1 MELVFLALL
10 IVLMIGALM
19 SGFPVGFAL
28 PGSAIAAIAIAAL
41 CGWLFAGD
49 TDAYFAHGG
58 PVEWLSAGVTNFR
71 SLYWDVERDTLI
83 AIPLFVFMG
92 IMLQRSRI
100 AEDLLVAMAQLFG
113 PIPGGLGISVVFVG
127 ALLAATT
134 GIVGATVIAMGL
146 ISLPAMLRNNYSKP
160 LATGTIC
167 AAGTLGQII
176 PPSVV
181 LIILADQLASAA
193 DIASTARKAEYREAT
208 GEITMPA
215 EFDVVSASAGD
226 MFMGAFIPGLIL
238 VAIYMIY
245 ILGQALLRPSTAPPV
260 PYEGTYDLRFAV
272 RVLLALVPPLT
283 LIFTV
288 LGSILA
294 GIATVNQAG
303 AIGAIGALIMGG
315 YRLTTGQRNAFAP
328 AIVAVLSL
336 LVLFATLTVYDINI
350 KNITGPEDMRGIAF
364 ASIGTAGL
372 LVAIAWS
379 LWRTYRIDDTL
390 KSVMIETTKTTSMVF
405 IILLGAAML
414 TSAFRAFG
422 GEELVREQLTSL
434 PGGFWTQFAVVM
446 LVIFL
451 LGFFLDFIE
460 IAVVVVP
467 IVAPILLADPSANI
481 TAVWLGVMIGINIQ
495 TSFLTPPFGFALFYL
510 RGVAPAIVKT
520 LQIYRGAVMFIF
532 LQLVGLGIA
541 GAFPILVNYL
551 PNRVYLGSETA
562 PPPMNPK
569 LQYCLEDYVF
579 ARYDENGDELRAH
592 IDRAAALDVGYLPD
606 PLREKYER
614 SVELARDGLGLA
626 QAVREADAQT
636 QAYLPEYR
644 PLHVEVR
651 GKQSDLRKLRTRL
664 EALDRE
670 RSRLAH
676 DETADGAAI
685 DAVEREQAEIEAEM
699 IAIEDSIPASWEA
712 ARSRYVELSDQQRK
726 ARREYRQSVDEA
738 YQTVADLQALIAD
751 AGALRAFEPTL
762 SSLDAAVANEPPEPA
777 MEIIKAAERELGEV
791 AGSSGIKGR
800 LSKARRALRGNSPDP
815 EKATEFL
822 SEARERYSTEVAWR
836 TRAADDLLP
845 GLSIYDTAIKHSI
858 GLRVQ
863 ERLTKDQARVIAE
876 CKSVHRD
883 VSLHF

>member
-49 TDAYFAHGG
+49 ADAYFAHGG

-283 LIFTV
+283 LIFAV

-315 YRLTTGQRNAFAP
+315 YRLTAGQRNAFAP

-336 LVLFATLTVYDINI
+336 LVLFATLTAYDINI
-350 KNITGPEDMRGIAF
+350 KNITGPEDVRGIVL

-390 KSVMIETTKTTSMVF
+390 RSVMIETTKTTSMVF

-520 LQIYRGAVMFIF
+520 LQIYRGAVVFIA
-532 LQLVGLGIA
+532 LQLLGLGIA
-541 GAFPILVNYL
+541 GAFPSLVNYL

-579 ARYDENGDELRAH
+579 ARYDENGDELRAQ

-614 SVELARDGLGLA
+614 SVELARDGLGLVH
-626 QAVREADAQT
+626 AVREA
-636 QAYLPEYR
+636 
-644 PLHVEVR
+644 
-651 GKQSDLRKLRTRL
+651 
-664 EALDRE
+664 
-670 RSRLAH
+670 
-676 DETADGAAI
+676 
-685 DAVEREQAEIEAEM
+685 
-699 IAIEDSIPASWEA
+699 
-712 ARSRYVELSDQQRK
+712 
-726 ARREYRQSVDEA
+726 
-738 YQTVADLQALIAD
+738 
-751 AGALRAFEPTL
+751 
-762 SSLDAAVANEPPEPA
+762 
-777 MEIIKAAERELGEV
+777 
-791 AGSSGIKGR
+791 
-800 LSKARRALRGNSPDP
+800 
-815 EKATEFL
+815 
-822 SEARERYSTEVAWR
+822 
-836 TRAADDLLP
+836 
-845 GLSIYDTAIKHSI
+845 
-858 GLRVQ
+858 
-863 ERLTKDQARVIAE
+863 
-876 CKSVHRD
+876 
-883 VSLHF
+883 

>member
-10 IVLMIGALM
+10 IVLMVGALM

-28 PGSAIAAIAIAAL
+28 PGSAIAAIALAAL

-49 TDAYFAHGG
+49 VDAYFAHGG

-71 SLYWDVERDTLI
+71 SLYWEVERDTLI

-167 AAGTLGQII
+167 ASGTLGQII

-208 GEITMPA
+208 GEVTMPS

-238 VAIYMIY
+238 VAIYMLY
-245 ILGQALLRPSTAPPV
+245 ILGQAILRPKTAPPV
-260 PYEGTYDLRFAV
+260 PYEGRYDLRFAA

-283 LIFTV
+283 LIFAV
-288 LGSILA
+288 LGSIIT

-315 YRLTTGQRNAFAP
+315 YRLTAGRRSAFAP
-328 AIVAVLSL
+328 AIIAVASL
-336 LVLFATLTVYDINI
+336 LVLLAVLSVYDINI
-350 KNITGPEDMRGIAF
+350 KHVTGPEDVRGIVL

-372 LVAIAWS
+372 LTAIAWS
-379 LWRTYRIDDTL
+379 LWRAYRIDDTL

-422 GEELVREQLTSL
+422 GEELVREHLTSL
-434 PGGFWTQFAVVM
+434 PGGFWTQFVVVM
-446 LVIFL
+446 AVIFL

-510 RGVAPAIVKT
+510 RGVAPAVVKT
-520 LQIYRGAVMFIF
+520 LQIYRGAAVFIV

-541 GAFPILVNYL
+541 GVFPSLVNYL

-569 LQYCLEDYVF
+569 LQHCLEEYVF
-579 ARYDENGDELRAH
+579 ARYDEGGDALRAH

-606 PLREKYER
+606 ALRGKYVR
-614 SVELARDGLGLA
+614 SVELAREGMDLA
-626 QAVREADAQT
+626 QAVRDADAQT
-636 QAYLPEYR
+636 EAYLPEYR
-644 PLHVEVR
+644 PLHAEVR
-651 GKQSDLRKLRTRL
+651 RKQSDLRKLRTRL
-664 EALDRE
+664 EALERD

-685 DAVEREQAEIEAEM
+685 DAVERARAAVEAEM
-699 IAIEDSIPASWEA
+699 AAIEASIPAGWEA
-712 ARSRYVELSDQQRK
+712 ARARYVALSDRQRK

-738 YQTVADLQALIAD
+738 YGTVADLRALIAD
-751 AGALRAFEPTL
+751 AEALRAFEPTL
-762 SSLDAAVANEPPEPA
+762 ARLGGVVATESPEQA

-791 AGSSGIKGR
+791 AGSSRVKGR
-800 LSKARRALRGNSPDP
+800 LSKARRALRGGSPDP
-815 EKATEFL
+815 GKAAGFL
-822 SEARERYSTEVAWR
+822 AEARERYAEEVAWR
-836 TRAADDLLP
+836 TRAAQELLP
-845 GLSIYDTAIKHSI
+845 GLAAYDDAIRHSI

-863 ERLTKDQARVIAE
+863 ERLTQEQARLIAE
-876 CKSVHRD
+876 CQSVHRD

>member
-1 MELVFLALL
+1 MELLFLALL
-10 IVLMIGALM
+10 IVLMVGALM

-49 TDAYFAHGG
+49 TGAYFAQGG

-193 DIASTARKAEYREAT
+193 DIASTTRKAEYREAT
-208 GEITMPA
+208 GEITMPS

-238 VAIYMIY
+238 VGIYMVY
-245 ILGQALLRPSTAPPV
+245 ILVQALVRPNTAPPV
-260 PYEGTYDLRFAV
+260 PYEGKYDWSFALRV
-272 RVLLALVPPLT
+272 VLALVPPLT
-283 LIFTV
+283 LIFAV
-288 LGSILA
+288 LGSIIT
-294 GIATVNQAG
+294 GVATVNQAG

-315 YRLTTGQRNAFAP
+315 YRLTAGQRNAFVP
-328 AIVAVLSL
+328 AIIAVLSL
-336 LVLFATLTVYDINI
+336 AEILVVLSRYDINI
-350 KNITGPEDMRGIAF
+350 KNITGAEDVQGIVLA
-364 ASIGTAGL
+364 AIGTAGL
-372 LVAIAWS
+372 LVAILWS
-379 LWRTYRIDDTL
+379 LWRSYRIEETL
-390 KSVMIETTKTTSMVF
+390 KGVMVETAKTTSMVF

-422 GEELVREQLTSL
+422 GEELVRVYLTSL
-434 PGGFWTQFAVVM
+434 PGGFWIQFVVVM
-446 LVIFL
+446 AVIFL

-510 RGVAPAIVKT
+510 RGVAPAVVKT
-520 LQIYRGAVMFIF
+520 LHIYRGAAVFIA
-532 LQLVGLGIA
+532 LQLVGLAVA
-541 GAFPILVNYL
+541 GAFPSLVNYL
-551 PNRVYLGSETA
+551 PNRVYLSSETA

-569 LQYCLEDYVF
+569 LQYCLEEHVF
-579 ARYDENGDELRAH
+579 AYYDANGEALRTA
-592 IDRAAALDVGYLPD
+592 IDRAAGLDMSYLPSD
-606 PLREKYER
+606 LGER
-614 SVELARDGLGLA
+614 LAASFGQARASIDLA
-626 QAVREADAQT
+626 GKVRAADA
-636 QAYLPEYR
+636 AVEAILPEYR

-651 GKQSDLRKLRTRL
+651 RAQKEIRDLEDDLERL
-664 EALDRE
+664 ARD
-670 RSRLAH
+670 RSRLTRNERAT
-676 DETADGAAI
+676 DADFELVERQLEETEARKAAI
-685 DAVEREQAEIEAEM
+685 E
-699 IAIEDSIPASWEA
+699 EDIPAAWNG
-712 ARSRYVELSDQQRK
+712 ARARYVELADTPTK
-726 ARREYRQSVDEA
+726 TRRTYRQNADSA
-738 YQTVADLQALIAD
+738 YTTIADFRALVAD
-751 AGALRAFEPTL
+751 AGVLEPFGPALADLERVLAYASAEEA
-762 SSLDAAVANEPPEPA
+762 SEA
-777 MEIIKAAERELGEV
+777 IKQTSRELGRV
-791 AGSSGIKGR
+791 AGSSKIKSY
-800 LSKARRALRGNSPDP
+800 LSNARRALRGGSPDRD
-815 EKATEFL
+815 KAAAL
-822 SEARERYSTEVAWR
+822 LADARTLHADEVVWR
-836 TRAADDLLP
+836 TRAAGELLP
-845 GLSIYDTAIKHSI
+845 GLDAYASAIRHSI

-863 ERLTKDQARVIAE
+863 ERLTKEQAREISA
-876 CKSVHRD
+876 CQSVHRD
-883 VSLHF
+883 ISLHF

>member
-1 MELVFLALL
+1 MEFLFLALL
-10 IVLMIGALM
+10 ILLMVGALM

-28 PGSAIAAIAIAAL
+28 PGSAIAAIAVAAL

-49 TDAYFAHGG
+49 TGAYFAQGG

-193 DIASTARKAEYREAT
+193 DIASTTRKAEYREAT
-208 GEITMPA
+208 GEITMPS

-238 VAIYMIY
+238 VGIYMAY
-245 ILGQALLRPSTAPPV
+245 ILGQALLRPQTAPPV
-260 PYEGTYDLRFAV
+260 PYHGKYDWSFALRV
-272 RVLLALVPPLT
+272 VLALVPPLT
-283 LIFTV
+283 LIFAV
-288 LGSILA
+288 LGSIIT

-315 YRLTTGQRNAFAP
+315 YRLTAGQRNAFVP
-328 AIVAVLSL
+328 AIIAVLSL
-336 LVLFATLTVYDINI
+336 AEILVVLSRYDINI
-350 KNITGPEDMRGIAF
+350 KNITGAEDVQGIVLA
-364 ASIGTAGL
+364 AIGTAGL
-372 LVAIAWS
+372 LVAILWS
-379 LWRTYRIDDTL
+379 LWRSYRIEETL
-390 KSVMIETTKTTSMVF
+390 KGVMVETAKTTSMVF

-434 PGGFWTQFAVVM
+434 PGGFWIQFVVVM
-446 LVIFL
+446 AVIFF

-510 RGVAPAIVKT
+510 RGVAPAIVET
-520 LQIYRGAVMFIF
+520 LHIYRGAAVFIV
-532 LQLVGLGIA
+532 LQLVGLAVA
-541 GAFPILVNYL
+541 GAFPSLVNYL
-551 PNRVYLGSETA
+551 PNRVYLSSETA

-569 LQYCLEDYVF
+569 LQHCLEKNVF
-579 ARYDENGDELRAH
+579 AYYDTNRDDLRAA
-592 IDRAAALDVGYLPD
+592 IDRTAGLDTSYLPAD
-606 PLREKYER
+606 LREKLGKGFGQAR
-614 SVELARDGLGLA
+614 ASIDLADG
-626 QAVREADAQT
+626 VRTADAAVE
-636 QAYLPEYR
+636 AYLPEYR

-651 GKQSDLRKLRTRL
+651 RQQAGIRRIEKDLERL
-664 EALDRE
+664 
-670 RSRLAH
+670 SRDLSR
-676 DETADGAAI
+676 
-685 DAVEREQAEIEAEM
+685 VERNERASDADWTSAHRQLAEAEARKAEIER
-699 IAIEDSIPASWEA
+699 AIPTEWDD
-712 ARSRYVELSDQQRK
+712 ARARYVELADVQTK
-726 ARREYRQSVDEA
+726 ARRTYRQNADSAWTTIADFRAV
-738 YQTVADLQALIAD
+738 VADAAALE
-751 AGALRAFEPTL
+751 GFGPALKDLEGV
-762 SSLDAAVANEPPEPA
+762 VATEPPKQA
-777 MEIIKAAERELGEV
+777 MEAIKQASRELGAV
-791 AGSSGIKGR
+791 AGSSNIKSP
-800 LSKARRALRGNSPDP
+800 LTKARRALRGGSPDR
-815 EKATEFL
+815 EKALTL
-822 SEARERYSTEVAWR
+822 VAEARDLHAREVEWR
-836 TRAADDLLP
+836 TRAARELLP
-845 GLSIYDTAIKHSI
+845 DLDEYAAAIGHSI

-863 ERLTKDQARVIAE
+863 ERLTKEQAREIAA

-883 VSLHF
+883 ISLHF

>member
-10 IVLMIGALM
+10 VVLMIGALM

-28 PGSAIAAIAIAAL
+28 PGSAIAAIATAAL

-49 TDAYFAHGG
+49 ADAYFAHGG

-238 VAIYMIY
+238 VAIYMVY

-260 PYEGTYDLRFAV
+260 PHEGGYDLRFLV

-283 LIFTV
+283 LIFAV

-315 YRLTTGQRNAFAP
+315 YRLTAGRRNAFAP

-336 LVLFATLTVYDINI
+336 LVLFASLTTYDINI
-350 KNITGPEDMRGIAF
+350 KNITGPEDMRGIVL

-372 LVAIAWS
+372 LVAIVWS

-520 LQIYRGAVMFIF
+520 LQIYRGAVVFIF
-532 LQLVGLGIA
+532 LQLTGLGIA

-562 PPPMNPK
+562 PPPINPK

-579 ARYDENGDELRAH
+579 ARYDESGDELRAH
-592 IDRAAALDVGYLPD
+592 IDRAAALDVSYLPD
-606 PLREKYER
+606 PHREKYER

-626 QAVREADAQT
+626 QVVREADAQT

-676 DETADGAAI
+676 DDTADDAAI
-685 DAVEREQAEIEAEM
+685 DAVERERAEIEAEM
-699 IAIEDSIPASWEA
+699 IAIEGSIPAAWEA
-712 ARSRYVELSDQQRK
+712 ARARYVELSDRQRK

-738 YQTVADLQALIAD
+738 YQTVADLQVLIAD
-751 AGALRAFEPTL
+751 AGALRAFESTL
-762 SSLDAAVANEPPEPA
+762 SGLDAAVANEPPEPA
-777 MEIIKAAERELGEV
+777 MNIIKAAEREIAEV
-791 AGSSGIKGR
+791 AGSSGIRGR
-800 LSKARRALRGNSPDP
+800 LSKARRALRGDSPDP
-815 EKATEFL
+815 EKAAEFL
-822 SEARERYSTEVAWR
+822 SEARERYSAEVAWR
-836 TRAADDLLP
+836 TRAADELQP
-845 GLSIYDTAIKHSI
+845 GLSAYDAAIKHSI

-863 ERLTKDQARVIAE
+863 DRLTKDQARVIAE
-876 CKSVHRD
+876 CKSAHRD

>member
-10 IVLMIGALM
+10 IVLMVGALM

-49 TDAYFAHGG
+49 TGAYFAQGG

-71 SLYWDVERDTLI
+71 SLYWEVERDTLI

-167 AAGTLGQII
+167 ASGTLGQII

-181 LIILADQLASAA
+181 LIILADQLANAA
-193 DIASTARKAEYREAT
+193 DIASTSRKAEYREAT
-208 GEITMPA
+208 GEITMPS

-238 VAIYMIY
+238 VGIYMIY
-245 ILGQALLRPSTAPPV
+245 ILVQALVRPNTAPPV
-260 PYEGTYDLRFAV
+260 PYEGRYDWRFAL

-283 LIFTV
+283 LIFAV
-288 LGSILA
+288 LGSIIT

-315 YRLTTGQRNAFAP
+315 YRLTAGQRNAFVP
-328 AIVAVLSL
+328 AIIAVLSL
-336 LVLFATLTVYDINI
+336 AEILVVLTRYDINI
-350 KNITGPEDMRGIAF
+350 KHITGAEDVQGIVLA
-364 ASIGTAGL
+364 AIGTAGL
-372 LVAIAWS
+372 LVAILWS
-379 LWRTYRIDDTL
+379 LWRSYRIEDTL
-390 KSVMIETTKTTSMVF
+390 KGVMVETAKTTSMVF

-422 GEELVREQLTSL
+422 GEELVREHLTSL
-434 PGGFWTQFAVVM
+434 PGGFWTQFVVVM
-446 LVIFL
+446 AVIFF

-520 LQIYRGAVMFIF
+520 LHIYRGAAVFIF
-532 LQLVGLGIA
+532 LQLIGLAVA
-541 GAFPILVNYL
+541 GAFPSLVNYL
-551 PNRVYLGSETA
+551 PNRVYLSSETA

-569 LQYCLEDYVF
+569 LQHCLEEHVF
-579 ARYDENGDELRAH
+579 AYYDANRGELRAA
-592 IDRAAALDVGYLPD
+592 IDRAAGLDLGYLPAAVRD
-606 PLREKYER
+606 KLAASFDEARA
-614 SVELARDGLGLA
+614 SIELAG
-626 QAVREADAQT
+626 QVRAADAAVE
-636 QAYLPEYR
+636 AYLPEYR
-644 PLHVEVR
+644 PLHVDVR
-651 GKQSDLRKLRTRL
+651 RSQKELRDLEDEIERL
-664 EALDRE
+664 ARD
-670 RSRLAH
+670 RSRLTRNELAT
-676 DETADGAAI
+676 DADI
-685 DAVEREQAEIEAEM
+685 ELVERQLGEAE
-699 IAIEDSIPASWEA
+699 ARKAEVADSLPAAWSS
-712 ARSRYVELSDQQRK
+712 ARARYVGIADVLAK
-726 ARREYRQSVDEA
+726 ARRAYRQNADSA
-738 YQTVADLQALIAD
+738 YTTVADFRALVAD
-751 AGALRAFEPTL
+751 AAALARFGSTL
-762 SSLDAAVANEPPEPA
+762 ETLERVVANEAPEQA
-777 MEIIKAAERELGEV
+777 MDALKRDSRELGKV
-791 AGSSGIKGR
+791 AGSSAIKSR
-800 LSKARRALRGNSPDP
+800 LSKARRALRGGSPDR
-815 EKATEFL
+815 EQAAEL
-822 SEARERYSTEVAWR
+822 LADARALHAGEVAWR
-836 TRAADDLLP
+836 TRAAEDLLP
-845 GLSIYDTAIKHSI
+845 GLTEYAGAIGHSI

-863 ERLTKDQARVIAE
+863 ERLTKDQAREIAA

-883 VSLHF
+883 ISLHF